1 VIVTDASAIVEL
13 LVAEDGA
20 RGRIEDV
27 LRDGASLEAP
37 DVITLEVL
45 SALTGLARRGR
56 LQRSDRDA
64 MIASYL
70 ELPITQ
76 HLTHLFAHRIAALA
90 VRHSVYDAAYVA
102 LAEAFDAPLLTID
115 ARLARAATTV
125 DVIHP
130 V

>member
-1 VIVTDASAIVEL
+1 
-13 LVAEDGA
+13 
-20 RGRIEDV
+20 
-27 LRDGASLEAP
+27 
-37 DVITLEVL
+37 
-45 SALTGLARRGR
+45 
-56 LQRSDRDA
+56 

-76 HLTHLFAHRIAALA
+76 HLTHPFVHRIASLA

-102 LAEAFDAPLLTID
+102 LAEAFDAPLLTTD

-130 V
+130 A